1 MTIAAW
7 NHRYETGIELID
19 AQHKTLFE
27 TLNRLSR
34 AFRDGTSSQ
43 HAEEGVD
50 ALLAYTLEHFRTEE
64 AFMRERAYP
73 GLAAHAAEHERLAQK
88 ARELEAHYRQRRPVA
103 MDLAI
108 FLADL
113 LARHIDTHDLA
124 MARFLRE
131 DPPTVTVERL

>member
-1 MTIAAW
+1 MTIATW
-7 NHRYETGIELID
+7 NPRYATGIEIID
-19 AQHKTLFE
+19 AQHQALFE
-27 TLNRLSR
+27 ALNRLSG
-34 AFRDGTSSQ
+34 AFRDGTSGQ
-43 HAEEGVD
+43 HTEAGLD

-73 GLAAHAAEHERLAQK
+73 GLATHAAEHELLAKK
-88 ARELEAHYRQRRPVA
+88 AQELESHYRHRRPVA

-131 DPPTVTVERL
+131 EPPTVTVQRL

>member
-7 NHRYETGIELID
+7 NHRYETGIDLID
-19 AQHKTLFE
+19 AQHRTLFE
-27 TLNRLSR
+27 TLNRLSQ
-34 AFRDGTSSQ
+34 AFRNGTSGQ
-43 HAEEGVD
+43 HTEVGLD

-64 AFMRERAYP
+64 AFMEERAYP
-73 GLAAHAAEHERLAQK
+73 GLAAHAAEHAQLAKRAQ
-88 ARELEAHYRQRRPVA
+88 ELESHYRHRRPVA

-113 LARHIDTHDLA
+113 LAQHIDTHDLA

-131 DPPTVTVERL
+131 EPSTVTIQRL